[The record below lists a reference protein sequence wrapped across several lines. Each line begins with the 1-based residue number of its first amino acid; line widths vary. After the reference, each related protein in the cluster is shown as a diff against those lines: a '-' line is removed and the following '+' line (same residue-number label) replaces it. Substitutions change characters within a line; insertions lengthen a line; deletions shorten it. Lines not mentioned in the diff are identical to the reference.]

1 MDNFSRK
8 RSTVRNKQ
16 MEVLKVKSTVTEVKD
31 AFNWAIIGLNTT
43 EK

>member
-31 AFNWAIIGLNTT
+31 AFNWPIIGLNTT